1 MDAIKVG
8 EQIQNLRKAKNL
20 TQNELGERLHVSF
33 QAVSKWERGE
43 TMPDVAILPMLA
55 DVLETTIDTIL
66 RGEEISKG
74 FKGKFFVSDL
84 KEGLNCLRKMNVL
97 LGKDNI
103 IYKSAINGITAS
115 MNTQIEEIFSND
127 YHFDAFLCESILDS
141 LSNGYYVDPTDIKN
155 NISSDHF
162 KTIALDACKKYKI
175 I

>member
-1 MDAIKVG
+1 M
-8 EQIQNLRKAKNL
+8 
-20 TQNELGERLHVSF
+20 
-33 QAVSKWERGE
+33 
-43 TMPDVAILPMLA
+43 
-55 DVLETTIDTIL
+55 
-66 RGEEISKG
+66 G

-103 IYKSAINGITAS
+103 IYKSAINGINAS
-115 MNTQIEEIFSND
+115 MSTEIEEIFSND

-162 KTIALDACKKYKI
+162 KTIALDACKKYNI